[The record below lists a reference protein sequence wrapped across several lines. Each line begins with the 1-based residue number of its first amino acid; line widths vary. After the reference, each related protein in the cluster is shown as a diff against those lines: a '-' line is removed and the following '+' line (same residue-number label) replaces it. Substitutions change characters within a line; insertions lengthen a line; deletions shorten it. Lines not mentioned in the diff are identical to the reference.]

1 MAKQSQARSAGEVYV
16 PPGPKLRCDPRHG
29 PDMYSSNIID
39 SHISFKRADDGWQF
53 AKVVGLE
60 EDAKSVMFPH
70 TINMLDRGKRFNVHL
85 RRDQLKMPDVSGDPG
100 TCCWHLHPRG
110 R

>member
-1 MAKQSQARSAGEVYV
+1 M

-39 SHISFKRADDGWQF
+39 SHIYFKRADDGWQF

-70 TINMLDRGKRFNVHL
+70 TINMLDRGKRFNAHL
-85 RRDQLKMPDVSGDPG
+85 RRDQLKMPNVSGDPG